1 MQSILIQVLFSFLA
15 TAAFAIITNVPR
27 KALFYCGIAGVVGW
41 LLYWGC
47 LQFGGTS
54 ALGSLL
60 GSLGVAYASYVFSRF
75 MKMPVTIF
83 NIPGMVPLVPGG
95 LAYQAVRNLVV
106 GTYQQ
111 AVSAAVQAVM
121 IAGAIALGLVLS
133 EVFNH
138 NIRNFKVKRET
149 ILKIRVKEK
158 KKPKRKFP
166 L

>member
-1 MQSILIQVLFSFLA
+1 MISLIIQVIFSFLA

-27 KALFYCGIAGVVGW
+27 KSLVYCGLAGVAGW
-41 LLYWGC
+41 VLYWGC
-47 LQFGGTS
+47 LQLGGNA

-60 GSLGVAYASYVFSRF
+60 GSLGVAYASHVFSRWL
-75 MKMPVTIF
+75 KMPVTIF

-106 GTYQQ
+106 GTYQE
-111 AVSAAVQAVM
+111 AVTAAVQAVM

-138 NIRNFKVKRET
+138 NIRNFKVKREA
-149 ILKIRVKEK
+149 ILKLRIKERKTK
-158 KKPKRKFP
+158 KKFP
-166 L
+166 LQ

>member
-1 MQSILIQVLFSFLA
+1 MSAISIQILFSFLA

-27 KALFYCGIAGVVGW
+27 KALIYCGLSGVVGW
-41 LLYWGC
+41 VLYWGC
-47 LQFGGTS
+47 VQFGGTA

-60 GSLGVAYASYVFSRF
+60 GSLGVASASYFFSRWL
-75 MKMPVTIF
+75 KMPVTIF

-106 GTYQQ
+106 GTYQE
-111 AVSAAVQAVM
+111 AVSAAVQAIM

-138 NIRNFKVKRET
+138 NIRNFKVKREA
-149 ILKIRVKEK
+149 IFKIRAKATKPK
-158 KKPKRKFP
+158 KKSPQ
-166 L
+166 